1 MTIQIKENDA
11 AVIEHYFHLGRYEA
25 AAPII
30 ENQLRQDP
38 KNATALFQMAVVEM
52 SREDFE
58 EARKLCCEAMQFGYS
73 EIIGYHF
80 IGSTYQHV
88 GMYKDAEEA
97 LLAALKIDPLNGEVI
112 ASYGY
117 LMLQA
122 GHDKKALA
130 LLEQARELEP
140 FSDRVNQLI
149 LHFYFAKADSKKQQ
163 EYIRNVLETSTDE
176 VQNLT
181 NIAMYHALKGEVK
194 EARECYRQA
203 FLLNPADQNILALL
217 GEYDSLTHP
226 LFAPQRFVDKIGGPA
241 VVWITFMVMALLL
254 NWMELY
260 IPLIIIA
267 IIYVLYAIYSWTA
280 LLLYKWFVK
289 GRL

>member
-58 EARKLCCEAMQFGYS
+58 EARKLCREAIQFGYS
-73 EIIGYHF
+73 EVIGYHF

-97 LLAALKIDPLNGEVI
+97 FLAALKIDPLNGELI

-122 GHDKKALA
+122 GHDKKAHS

-241 VVWITFMVMALLL
+241 VVWITFMVLALLL

-267 IIYVLYAIYSWTA
+267 IIYVLYAIYSWSA
-280 LLLYKWFVK
+280 PLLYKWFVK